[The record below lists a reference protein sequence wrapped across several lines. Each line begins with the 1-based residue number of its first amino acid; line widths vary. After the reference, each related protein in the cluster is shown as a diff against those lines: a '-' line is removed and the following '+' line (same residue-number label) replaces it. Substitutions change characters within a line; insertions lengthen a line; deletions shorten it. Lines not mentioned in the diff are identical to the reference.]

1 MRTAH
6 CLFPLILAACS
17 PAGGGRGGAEDPL
30 PNVLLVSIDTLR
42 ADRLGCYGYERDTSP
57 NLDRFARERA
67 VRFELAVA
75 ESSWTLP
82 SHVTM
87 LTGLHPLTHGAVIPA
102 RAASGDVEFLAETL
116 ARAGYYTFG
125 LTDGG
130 WLSRGWGFDRGFRS
144 FEAVD
149 NDFSDCVDDAIDYMR
164 HRSGKGPWFGFLHT
178 YDVHCPYDPPE
189 PWFSR
194 YQSPGAVPVEVE
206 GRCGNPHFNEQ
217 ELASGEVQFL
227 SDRYDGSVRR
237 VDEALG
243 RLFDH
248 LDATGA
254 WDDTIVIVT
263 SDHGEEFGEHG
274 QVGHERTL
282 HREALFVPLLIA
294 VPGHEPRLVRSPV
307 GLADIVPTV
316 LGAIGVGMGLQP
328 EGSLDGTDLRELL
341 RLGGTDEGAVR
352 YSHLAWKEG
361 LFARVNSEEHAILA
375 TGKNEEVLRYALDDV
390 AQAEDLC
397 GSLPCAELASALRRA
412 LEQQAQKTRKTFV
425 VEELEGH

>member
-1 MRTAH
+1 M
-6 CLFPLILAACS
+6 
-17 PAGGGRGGAEDPL
+17 
-30 PNVLLVSIDTLR
+30 LLVSIDTLR

-57 NLDRFARERA
+57 NLDRFASERA

-87 LTGLHPLTHGAVIPA
+87 LTGLHPMTHGAVVPA
-102 RAASGDVEFLAETL
+102 RASSDDVEFLAETL

-130 WLSRGWGFDRGFRS
+130 WLSKGWGFDRGFRF

-149 NDFSDCVDDAIDYMR
+149 NDFSDCVDDAIEYMS
-164 HRSGKGPWFGFLHT
+164 HRSDRGPWFGFLHT

-194 YQSPGAVPVEVE
+194 YQSPDAMPVEVA
-206 GRCGNPHFNEQ
+206 GRCGNPHFNEIQ
-217 ELASGEVQFL
+217 LGSGEVRYL
-227 SDRYDGSVRR
+227 SDRYDGSIRR

-243 RLFDH
+243 KLFDH

-294 VPGHEPRLVRSPV
+294 VPGHEPMLVRSPV

-316 LGAIGVGMGLQP
+316 LGVIGVEPGLLP
-328 EGSLDGTDLRELL
+328 EGSLDGTDLGELL
-341 RLGGTDEGAVR
+341 RLGGADEGAVR
-352 YSHLAWKEG
+352 YSHLAWKEP
-361 LFARVNSEEHAILA
+361 LFSRVSADEQAILA
-375 TGKNEEVLRYALDDV
+375 TGSGEGVARYALDDV
-390 AQAEDLC
+390 AQVDDLC
-397 GSLPCAELASALRRA
+397 DGLPCEELASDLRRA
-412 LEQQAQKTRKTFV
+412 LEQHAKRTRKTFV
-425 VEELEGH
+425 VEELQGH